1 MPLVEMV
8 SEGFAGNGPGN
19 EMSTRYGDTAII
31 AKHAL
36 PIANL
41 LPEDF
46 ATALPILTPTEM
58 KTQVTWS
65 WGQRV

>member
-1 MPLVEMV
+1 MV

-46 ATALPILTPTEM
+46 ATALPIFTPTEM
-58 KTQVTWS
+58 TVEVG
-65 WGQRV
+65 WGHG

>member
-1 MPLVEMV
+1 MPLVEML

-46 ATALPILTPTEM
+46 TTALPILTPTEM
-58 KTQVTWS
+58 TVEVG
-65 WGQRV
+65 WGHG

>member
-31 AKHAL
+31 A
-36 PIANL
+36 NL

-46 ATALPILTPTEM
+46 TTALPIFTPTEM
-58 KTQVTWS
+58 TVEVG
-65 WGQRV
+65 WGHG